1 MDRSRFISGM
11 NSNVSLSKKERRRI
25 IRKSVAGQHWK
36 LKCTVAIE
44 ELAELA
50 QVISKQI
57 RGFNDRMG
65 LLEEMADVCI
75 CLEFLKCIFKITPEE
90 LQKAVDVKL
99 QRERSKL
106 K

>member
-1 MDRSRFISGM
+1 
-11 NSNVSLSKKERRRI
+11 
-25 IRKSVAGQHWK
+25 
-36 LKCTVAIE
+36 
-44 ELAELA
+44 
-50 QVISKQI
+50 
-57 RGFNDRMG
+57 MG
-65 LLEEMADVCI
+65 LLEEMADVYI